1 MFTAEERRKYIG
13 GSDIASILGMSRWK
27 TPFTLW
33 LEKTGEVEPSDL
45 SDNEAVQLGTE
56 LEEFVAQKFSRVTG
70 LKVRKRTAIY
80 THKKYPF
87 LAAHVDRLIVGTDE
101 LLECKT
107 CSSYK
112 AEEWEDIIVKEEI
125 DGKIVEKVIEK
136 IPQEYLLQVMWY
148 LGITNKKR
156 GYIAVLIGGQKFKYR
171 KIDFDA
177 ELFDSMLK
185 AAIEFWNCVEK
196 KLPPAFIPSDN
207 ELLVQIYPQQ
217 EENAEFINDQ
227 KQEKLIDRLQKIKS
241 KRAEL
246 KEKQDLIEA
255 RLKNII
261 NTHAGI
267 MTEKYKVSWQT
278 GKTSTIRTFR
288 VYENKKKAA

>member
-1 MFTAEERRKYIG
+1 MFTAEERRQYIG
-13 GSDIASILGMSRWK
+13 GSDIASIVGMNRRK

-33 LEKTGEVEPSDL
+33 LEKTGEIEPEDL
-45 SDNEAVQLGTE
+45 SNNEAVQLGTE
-56 LEEFVAQKFSRVTG
+56 LEEFVAQKFSRITG
-70 LKVRKRTAIY
+70 LKVRRRTAIY

-107 CSSYK
+107 CSTYR
-112 AEEWEDIIVKEEI
+112 ADEWEDIIVKEEI

-136 IPQEYLLQVMWY
+136 IPQEYLLQVIWY

-171 KIDFDA
+171 KIDFDE
-177 ELFDSMLK
+177 ELFDYMLK
-185 AAIEFWNCVEK
+185 AAVEFWNCVVN

-207 ELLVQIYPQQ
+207 DLLVQIYPEQ
-217 EENAEFINDQ
+217 EEKAEYINDQ
-227 KQEKLIDRLQKIKS
+227 KQEKLIDRLQNIKAKIK
-241 KRAEL
+241 KLED
-246 KEKQDLIEA
+246 KQDLIEA

-267 MTEKYKVSWQT
+267 MTEKYKVSWL
-278 GKTSTIRTFR
+278 KTSKTRAFR
-288 VYENKKKAA
+288 VFENKKNAA